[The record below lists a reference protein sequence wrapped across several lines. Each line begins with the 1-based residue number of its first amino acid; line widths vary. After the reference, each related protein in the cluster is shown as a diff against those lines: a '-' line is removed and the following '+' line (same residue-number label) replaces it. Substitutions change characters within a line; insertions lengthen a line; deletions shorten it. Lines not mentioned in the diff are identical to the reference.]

1 MACIYVCCREL
12 AQAEACPVVSTAPG
26 AFAVDVRA
34 ATRALRQQHTEAV
47 VRDRFP
53 LLWIESLEESVRI
66 GGRVGGSNGSVHRST
81 KLPDAYDSESPTWP
95 RIDTVANWTLC
106 HAPFTGRTAS
116 ADARR

>member
-53 LLWIESLEESVRI
+53 PLGAPRTGALTCPTSLGCSMLGLFRKGWE
-66 GGRVGGSNGSVHRST
+66 
-81 KLPDAYDSESPTWP
+81 
-95 RIDTVANWTLC
+95 C
-106 HAPFTGRTAS
+106 
-116 ADARR
+116 